1 MCLSI
6 QMPLEYYLSGS
17 VLARYVLKRC
27 NEEENKAIEQWLT
40 QNPTQYNTLQ
50 FIAQTLQ
57 NA

>member
-1 MCLSI
+1 M

-27 NEEENKAIEQWLT
+27 NEEENEAMEQWLT
-40 QNPTQYNTLQ
+40 QNPSHYNTVQ
-50 FIAQTLQ
+50 FIAQRLQ